1 MIDIFMNLLRM
12 FLWAF
17 ASFALWFLDSV
28 YQLAMDIARIDIT
41 KIDDL
46 WNIWTILCLFL
57 VVFVF
62 FRVISMFFSALL
74 DEEKLSR
81 LDPIRTI
88 LGIACISLTVAL
100 MPMAISTVNEFTIE
114 AVDNISAFVS
124 IDEVEELKPSMIL
137 IGESIDYETID
148 INSEENGE
156 YRYFPTLIEVLQ
168 VFMLGIVSSVMM
180 GLIAFMFARRLF
192 DLIAKIL
199 ISPLPI
205 SGLVNPSDQSFSQW
219 IRLVFAD
226 ISANF
231 VTILLLY
238 VTLKV
243 CMSDLIKSQSFLV
256 QCVCFIGGLMA
267 TFSAPTGISQFLGS
281 DISLSNSMMQLSSMF
296 GLARG
301 AGAGARAVMAAGSGA
316 AMTAAAMGIYGSGRM
331 LGGQGLL
338 HRSGSVPGLSGIG
351 GAGSSSGIPPK
362 AFSEPPTE
370 KQVYTAHQY
379 GIDTSN
385 MSKGEVSLAHE
396 RAGCDRSYWS
406 GHDQAGTEGIP
417 LSVGSSNV
425 QNDDAVF
432 ASLGQAE
439 ESVGFGSFSSADSVQ
454 AGGSGIGSH
463 GGVPQT
469 KGIARAVSDYGN
481 SHNTIAGGAARAVSS
496 GSSHLYHWSAQR
508 LSRPH
513 RNIVTGNTGTSGFVK
528 ASNAAHGAA
537 EALKPRRT
545 ELEDPNRKRGPEL

>member
-316 AMTAAAMGIYGSGRM
+316 AMTAAAMGIYGSCGC
-331 LGGQGLL
+331 LEDKPPA
-338 HRSGSVPGLSGIG
+338 SSVR
-351 GAGSSSGIPPK
+351 K
-362 AFSEPPTE
+362 
-370 KQVYTAHQY
+370 
-379 GIDTSN
+379 
-385 MSKGEVSLAHE
+385 
-396 RAGCDRSYWS
+396 R
-406 GHDQAGTEGIP
+406 AGTEWNRRSRKFIRD
-417 LSVGSSNV
+417 S
-425 QNDDAVF
+425 
-432 ASLGQAE
+432 AE
-439 ESVGFGSFSSADSVQ
+439 GFQ
-454 AGGSGIGSH
+454 
-463 GGVPQT
+463 
-469 KGIARAVSDYGN
+469 RAAY
-481 SHNTIAGGAARAVSS
+481 
-496 GSSHLYHWSAQR
+496 
-508 LSRPH
+508 
-513 RNIVTGNTGTSGFVK
+513 
-528 ASNAAHGAA
+528 
-537 EALKPRRT
+537 
-545 ELEDPNRKRGPEL
+545 